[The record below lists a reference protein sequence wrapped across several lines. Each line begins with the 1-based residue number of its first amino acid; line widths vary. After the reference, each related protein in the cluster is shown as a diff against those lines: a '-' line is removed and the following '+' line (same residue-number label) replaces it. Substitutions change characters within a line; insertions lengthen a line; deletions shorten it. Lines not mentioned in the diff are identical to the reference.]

1 MKKLSYITVLV
12 ILLIP
17 NNAYTSRIINSSI
30 SEKDKV
36 LQGEELDIQTVQ
48 TKEPENDEIKEDKEK
63 INRKK

>member
-36 LQGEELDIQTVQ
+36 LQGEELDI
-48 TKEPENDEIKEDKEK
+48 
-63 INRKK
+63 